1 MMLKNLCILII
12 ASFAFVLFACNTGSN
27 GPSLTLQSFPETLA
41 VGDTTPFLFATK
53 KARDVQGRMETNP
66 SYYDFELV
74 SSDSAVALIV
84 QHRRIL
90 GMTPG
95 HVFITARD
103 NNVDLSSGQ
112 YTITVK

>member
-1 MMLKNLCILII
+1 MFKNLCILFI
-12 ASFAFVLFACNTGSN
+12 AIFVFTLLACNTGSS
-27 GPSLTLQSFPETLA
+27 GPSLTLQSFPESLA

-53 KARDVQGRMETNP
+53 KARDVQGRMETNS

-74 SSDSAVALIV
+74 SSDTAVALIV

-95 HVFITARD
+95 HAFITARD
-103 NNVDLSSGQ
+103 NKADLSSDK